1 VRRRGDGVGVA
12 NLDVVAQRTDSFDL
26 ARLRLSAGQGR
37 RLQLHV
43 AVDDFNLGG
52 ERYAVE
58 PGPLPVTLDVSR
70 MTGGGFSL
78 RLRFHAALQGACMR
92 CLEPAAPGFEV
103 DAREVDQPGGGE
115 ELDSP
120 YVSPDGA
127 LDLRAW
133 TRDALALALPAQV
146 VCRENCAGLCAV
158 CGANLNLEPDHAHE
172 PDPDPRWEK
181 LRELRFE

>member
-1 VRRRGDGVGVA
+1 VA
-12 NLDVVAQRTDSFDL
+12 SRTQIFDLGTLGLHSGEGRSLDLEVPIEPFELAGQTYAAKGGSVPVKLDVSHMTTGYA
-26 ARLRLSAGQGR
+26 LRL
-37 RLQLHV
+37 
-43 AVDDFNLGG
+43 
-52 ERYAVE
+52 RYAVRLD
-58 PGPLPVTLDVSR
+58 GP
-70 MTGGGFSL
+70 
-78 RLRFHAALQGACMR
+78 CMR
-92 CLEPAAPGFEV
+92 CLEDAGRAPTEV

-127 LDLRAW
+127 LDLRGW

-146 VCRENCAGLCAV
+146 VCREDCAGLCSV